1 VPDDTGRIQRKVK
14 ILASTRKTPIFAGQK
29 HLGMRKHSLLFL
41 LALLTWSLPCTL
53 QAAAPAPF
61 TIVIDPGHGGKDP
74 GALGSIVR
82 EKDVVLDVALR
93 FGRLIN
99 RHHPEVKVIYTRN
112 TDVFI
117 PLEQRAKIA
126 NKANANLFISIH
138 ADYAENK
145 SAKGPTTFTL
155 GQSRSKE
162 NFEIAK
168 RENAVILLEDN
179 YEQRYEGFDPNSA
192 ESYIM
197 FEFMQDNYMSQSIEL
212 ASVIQSK
219 FKDSGRN
226 DRGVRQDIFLV
237 LRHTSMPSVL
247 VELGFLTNKEE
258 EVYLKSDKGK
268 EELAGC
274 LLKAFTQFKSDYDR
288 KNGVKPATASAP
300 TNTSTTTASTA
311 STATTTSK
319 QTKPVTMASSET
331 AQPQGVIFRI
341 QVFTVA
347 TTLPRNDPRFK
358 GYSLDHYVEKGFNK
372 YTYGTFTDFS
382 SASNKRKE
390 LLADFPDAFIIAFKD
405 GVRLPVNEARTLA
418 SSSNP

>member
-1 VPDDTGRIQRKVK
+1 
-14 ILASTRKTPIFAGQK
+14 
-29 HLGMRKHSLLFL
+29 MRKHSVLFL
-41 LALLTWSLPCTL
+41 LTLLAWSLSCTL

-61 TIVIDPGHGGKDP
+61 TIVIDAGHGGKDP
-74 GALGSIVR
+74 GALGSLVR

-99 RHHPEVKVIYTRN
+99 RHHPDVKVIYTRN

-117 PLEQRAKIA
+117 PLEQRARTA

-155 GQSRSKE
+155 GQNRSKE

-168 RENAVILLEDN
+168 RENAVILLEEN
-179 YEQRYEGFDPNSA
+179 FEQRYEGFDPNSA

-197 FEFMQDNYMSQSIEL
+197 FEFMQDNYMTQSIEL

-226 DRGVRQDIFLV
+226 DRGVRQDVFLV

-258 EVYLKSDKGK
+258 EQYLRSEQGK

-274 LLKAFTQFKSDYDR
+274 LLKAFTQFKADYDR
-288 KNGVKPATASAP
+288 KNGVKPSSITTSAKPATAKPAATQAS
-300 TNTSTTTASTA
+300 STA
-311 STATTTSK
+311 
-319 QTKPVTMASSET
+319 KPVET
-331 AQPQGVIFRI
+331 DTQAPSDNSQTAGIVYRI
-341 QVFTVA
+341 QVLTSS
-347 TTLPRNDPRFK
+347 TKLPKNDPRFK
-358 GYSLDHYVEKGFNK
+358 GHSLDQYLEKGFYK
-372 YTYGTFTDFS
+372 YTLGAFTDFD
-382 SASNKRKE
+382 SANAKRKT
-390 LLADFPDAFIIAFKD
+390 LLSDFPDAFIIAFKD
-405 GVRLPVNEARTLA
+405 GVRLPVNEARALT
-418 SSSNP
+418 STSNH